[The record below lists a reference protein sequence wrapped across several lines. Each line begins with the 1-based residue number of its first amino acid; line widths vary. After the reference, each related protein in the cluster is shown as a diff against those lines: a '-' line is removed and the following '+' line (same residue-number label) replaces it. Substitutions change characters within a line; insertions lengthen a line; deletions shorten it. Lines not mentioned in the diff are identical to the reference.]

1 MRAPGAFYLQH
12 GWGVIAMAVVVTMI
26 IDIDHMVHE
35 PPPLL
40 RQGATWD
47 GRISKFFV
55 GLLSCHLC
63 FEKNKANAHRKF
75 FL

>member
-1 MRAPGAFYLQH
+1 
-12 GWGVIAMAVVVTMI
+12 MAVVVTMI

-47 GRISKFFV
+47 GRSIFVGTGSVLHFRKFKFFS
-55 GLLSCHLC
+55 LLYI
-63 FEKNKANAHRKF
+63 
-75 FL
+75 